1 MTLLRREPVLHDV
14 SHVLHDVSHVDS
26 PPESEKVAVSL
37 FAEPNTRESQ
47 ANAPAAS
54 ASRKSSDATGAI
66 DDTVVVESRPKSSS
80 TVETDGRSI
89 HYSEDLSVG
98 DTWSTELRRITS
110 NDVDDFSNLTG
121 DHTPLHGQ
129 SGSCSPFGK
138 PVAHGLL
145 GLSILAGLG
154 SNHPNAS
161 TLALVGIE
169 DWQFLAPVFIG
180 DMVSARNEIVLIE
193 PHGRRAVKVRWLRQ
207 LLNEAG
213 RAVQQ
218 GYFVTLVGSRSR
230 SISKP
235 R

>member
-1 MTLLRREPVLHDV
+1 MRHTLEP
-14 SHVLHDVSHVDS
+14 
-26 PPESEKVAVSL
+26 PKVTVSL
-37 FAEPNTRESQ
+37 FAEPDSRNPSTSSPVGTKSV
-47 ANAPAAS
+47 PAHLQPVD
-54 ASRKSSDATGAI
+54 SDALL
-66 DDTVVVESRPKSSS
+66 
-80 TVETDGRSI
+80 
-89 HYSEDLSVG
+89 YSEDLSVG
-98 DTWSTELRRITS
+98 DCWTTPLRRIS
-110 NDVDDFSNLTG
+110 ESDVDDFANLTG

-129 SGSCSPFGK
+129 AGSPSPFGK

-154 SNHPNAS
+154 SNSPKAS

-169 DWQFLAPVFIG
+169 EWQFSAPVFIG
-180 DMVSARNEIVLIE
+180 ESVAARNEIVSIE

-218 GYFVTLVGSRSR
+218 GYFVTLVGSRHR
-230 SISKP
+230 GRAKP